1 MNHISANEVSQFSR
15 KETNSCVFRGQVWH
29 MMTSSCTSSVEET
42 LSSWWRPCG
51 SPGAPHTAVKTAV
64 LPSGA
69 PFYVLVGWAERS
81 IIELHTASCSVT
93 VLPCLLAEPVL
104 EFPSWKRTR
113 LRLKCLTTEMRVME
127 PALTACWGVWEI
139 KVGSC
144 VLNCFLIQ
152 VTKMLKNENI
162 RILQRCCPLFKR
174 GNEGT
179 VGTSLVVRG

>member
-1 MNHISANEVSQFSR
+1 MG
-15 KETNSCVFRGQVWH
+15 RGAWRATVHGVAKRQPQ
-29 MMTSSCTSSVEET
+29 
-42 LSSWWRPCG
+42 LSSRARMVNSWEVKILPFRILSERNAWMRCFCN
-51 SPGAPHTAVKTAV
+51 GACEW
-64 LPSGA
+64 SGQ
-69 PFYVLVGWAERS
+69 
-81 IIELHTASCSVT
+81 
-93 VLPCLLAEPVL
+93 LLAEPVL